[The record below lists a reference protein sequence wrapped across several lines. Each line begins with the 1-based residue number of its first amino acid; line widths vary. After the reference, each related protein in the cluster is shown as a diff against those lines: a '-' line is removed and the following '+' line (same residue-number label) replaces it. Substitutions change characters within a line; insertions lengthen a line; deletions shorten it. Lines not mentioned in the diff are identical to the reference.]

1 LACRSAID
9 GDFANQSLTEI
20 TDAVTQCIRRGGR
33 NPAMAPPCDH
43 PDLEKV
49 MPTLIGFNTFAAL
62 PEEEI
67 SEKQGRRA

>member
-1 LACRSAID
+1 MVYFLIVFDLFR
-9 GDFANQSLTEI
+9 
-20 TDAVTQCIRRGGR
+20 IRRGGR

-43 PDLEKV
+43 PDLEEV